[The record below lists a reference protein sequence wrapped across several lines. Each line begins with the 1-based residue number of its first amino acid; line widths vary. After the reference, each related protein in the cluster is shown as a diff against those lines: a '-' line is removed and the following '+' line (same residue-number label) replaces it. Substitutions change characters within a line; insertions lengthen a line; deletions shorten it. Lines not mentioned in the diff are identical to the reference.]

1 MLRGSVEA
9 REAPAAPTT
18 ATGAPLRWLSL
29 RFTGT
34 GGEYF
39 RIWIINLALSF
50 LTLGVYS
57 AWAKV
62 RTKQYFYRHTWLDGS
77 SFEYLA
83 DPRQILKGRLVLVLL
98 LALAFGLQAAF
109 PLASLPLVF
118 LLALL
123 TPWAVVL
130 SMGFRARNS
139 AYRNVT
145 FGFSCTLH
153 HAYRVYMLGYWMLL
167 LTCGFFYPTVRWQ
180 RAQLVVESTRYGS
193 EPLRWNTSSE
203 SYYGCF
209 VKALLLGLP
218 AVVFSIWPP
227 SFGLGTPVWGRWF
240 ASALFLVPTVYMR
253 ARFENL
259 LYGGIVLGPHT
270 LSSRQQLLPLLGIY
284 ATNAVAVLATVG
296 LAIPWAKVRLARYRI
311 ERLTLH
317 ARGELDVQADA
328 GASIHGGYGDA
339 AVDLGG
345 VDLGL

>member
-1 MLRGSVEA
+1 MLVTAAETSAASAASV
-9 REAPAAPTT
+9 APTS
-18 ATGAPLRWLSL
+18 APLRRLSL
-29 RFTGT
+29 RFTGA
-34 GGEYF
+34 GAEYF
-39 RIWIINLALSF
+39 RIWIVNLALSF

-62 RTKQYFYRHTWLDGS
+62 RTQQYFYRHTWLEGS

-83 DPRQILKGRLVLVLL
+83 DPRQILKGRSLLVLL
-98 LALAFGLQAAF
+98 LALAFALQAVF
-109 PLASLPLVF
+109 PLASVPLVL
-118 LLALL
+118 LLAVL

-145 FGFSCTLH
+145 FGFSCSLG

-167 LTCGFFYPTVRWQ
+167 LTCGFFHPTVRWQ

-203 SYYGCF
+203 SYYGCY
-209 VKALLLGLP
+209 VKTLLLGLP
-218 AVVFSIWPP
+218 AVLLSIWPP

-259 LYGGIVLGPHT
+259 LYGGIVLGPHS
-270 LSSRQQLLPLLGIY
+270 LSSRQELMPLLGIY
-284 ATNAVAVLATVG
+284 ATNSVAVLATLG

-311 ERLTLH
+311 ERLMLH
-317 ARGELDVQADA
+317 ARGELDVQADS